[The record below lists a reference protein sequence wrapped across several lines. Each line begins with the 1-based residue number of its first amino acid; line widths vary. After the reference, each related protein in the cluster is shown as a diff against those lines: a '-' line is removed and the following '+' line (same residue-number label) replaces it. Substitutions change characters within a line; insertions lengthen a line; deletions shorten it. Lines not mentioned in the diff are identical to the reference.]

1 MGFIRQRIKPEG
13 CLIITLFIPFLISDC
28 CHTIGLGGFAYHRF
42 SLIGQFARW
51 DAQKR
56 IDDLLRCI
64 LQPIPDY
71 TILYYELSGFQD
83 TETFFSVKMGSS
95 FDMDNFMKL
104 LHKKCPEMQYKTL
117 TESTLDTKKLNK
129 EVYEWVNRYG
139 SLTPP
144 FTMIVHGNEM
154 YLYSYKDRIFCFCWF
169 SPVGTSATGEIV
181 PSIIEECP

>member
-1 MGFIRQRIKPEG
+1 MRSIGQITKPEG
-13 CLIITLFIPFLISDC
+13 CFIIILLIPILITDC
-28 CHTIGLGGFAYHRF
+28 CRTIGFGGFACHRF
-42 SLIGQFARW
+42 TLIGQFARW

-56 IDDLLRCI
+56 IDDLLGCI

-71 TILYYELSGFQD
+71 TILYYELSGFLD
-83 TETFFSVKMGSS
+83 TETFFSVKMDSS
-95 FDMDNFMKL
+95 FNMENFIKL
-104 LHKKCPEMQYKTL
+104 LQKKCPEMQYKTL
-117 TESTLDTKKLNK
+117 QESTLDTKKLNK
-129 EVYEWVNRYG
+129 EVHEWVNRYG

-181 PSIIEECP
+181 PSIIEERP